1 MGAAELNRPN
11 FSGASTR
18 VQQGHGSLFQWTDLL
33 VAVAIAAAFRAP
45 TVTLAVPPPRAPSMY
60 MRSDFAALRVRK
72 DVNELAKAKF
82 TCAQA
87 RTRVEFPDGAN
98 NMLQLIFTIS
108 IIDLSG
114 PFANGDFTFFVDIPK
129 TYPFHAEQLHR
140 NPEQFKK
147 EFNRFS
153 IEMQRQSWGLRVK
166 RPRDDESPAASSDWD
181 GMSSPNASDAIG
193 IEAPVLMDCTDGS
206 AWKRSRIEVEL
217 LRDAQSTDT
226 MTRLLSQEIALFQRS
241 MYKNHSQHRR
251 AFFFQNLQQV
261 KRCLRDFKVEALA
274 ATFAEAASVL
284 KQLELEAGAHHISWK
299 LLASDLKVS
308 TDAVLRKLVA
318 VAQAAA
324 DVIRAAQKTYKV
336 PVSGFSPDG
345 AVRNDILYA
354 FVLTMNSILARLAV
368 LFKTVLVR
376 AIELHGGVTLL
387 YLNEVTKSNPLR
399 AKTTAVQL
407 RGYQIPSDVLQIANA

>member
-1 MGAAELNRPN
+1 M
-11 FSGASTR
+11 T
-18 VQQGHGSLFQWTDLL
+18 
-33 VAVAIAAAFRAP
+33 
-45 TVTLAVPPPRAPSMY
+45 
-60 MRSDFAALRVRK
+60 
-72 DVNELAKAKF
+72 
-82 TCAQA
+82 
-87 RTRVEFPDGAN
+87 
-98 NMLQLIFTIS
+98 TI
-108 IIDLSG
+108 G
-114 PFANGDFTFFVDIPK
+114 
-129 TYPFHAEQLHR
+129 
-140 NPEQFKK
+140 
-147 EFNRFS
+147 
-153 IEMQRQSWGLRVK
+153 
-166 RPRDDESPAASSDWD
+166 
-181 GMSSPNASDAIG
+181 
-193 IEAPVLMDCTDGS
+193 
-206 AWKRSRIEVEL
+206 VEL

-261 KRCLRDFKVEALA
+261 KRCLRDFKVETLA

-324 DVIRAAQKTYKV
+324 DVIRAAQKTYKALMV
-336 PVSGFSPDG
+336 QFAMTYFMP
-345 AVRNDILYA
+345 

-368 LFKTVLVR
+368 LFKAVLVR

>member
-1 MGAAELNRPN
+1 MGAAEVEPAKK
-11 FSGASTR
+11 GAVDT
-18 VQQGHGSLFQWTDLL
+18 VQAGTEAGHGSLFQWTDLL

-129 TYPFHAEQLHR
+129 TYPFHAPSVRCLSRVWHPNIDIATGKVMMPILGKDWRPVLSINTVLLGLQLIFLEPGIDYVLNPAAAEQLHR

-147 EFNRFS
+147 EVQQILCGGRFYGVDFPPHPRQ

-206 AWKRSRIEVEL
+206 AWKRSRIE
-217 LRDAQSTDT
+217 
-226 MTRLLSQEIALFQRS
+226 
-241 MYKNHSQHRR
+241 
-251 AFFFQNLQQV
+251 
-261 KRCLRDFKVEALA
+261 
-274 ATFAEAASVL
+274 
-284 KQLELEAGAHHISWK
+284 
-299 LLASDLKVS
+299 
-308 TDAVLRKLVA
+308 
-318 VAQAAA
+318 
-324 DVIRAAQKTYKV
+324 
-336 PVSGFSPDG
+336 
-345 AVRNDILYA
+345 
-354 FVLTMNSILARLAV
+354 
-368 LFKTVLVR
+368 
-376 AIELHGGVTLL
+376 
-387 YLNEVTKSNPLR
+387 
-399 AKTTAVQL
+399 
-407 RGYQIPSDVLQIANA
+407 